1 MICSVIGWVDA
12 WGSPYKQVPF
22 TEERRKALIERIRK
36 RRYNFTYET
45 HQNLPYS
52 APFYNDKVLCVL
64 TKSQWD
70 SVMDEAYKDA
80 PIGARLIPMDVIT
93 VFYMKRKNIK
103 MRRICKMRNEEFE
116 YDDEAVQI
124 ARCETCGEPIYDN
137 SSEVYV
143 DEKHNYFC
151 SLECAL
157 QYYGIHLSED
167 ILC

>member
-52 APFYNDKVLCVL
+52 APFYNDKVLGVL

-93 VFYMKRKNIK
+93 WGPKNSILYEK
-103 MRRICKMRNEEFE
+103 EKYKNEE
-116 YDDEAVQI
+116 D
-124 ARCETCGEPIYDN
+124 
-137 SSEVYV
+137 
-143 DEKHNYFC
+143 
-151 SLECAL
+151 L
-157 QYYGIHLSED
+157 QNAK
-167 ILC
+167 